1 MDLAVQGL
9 AVGEE
14 LSLRCGTQSVAAR
27 VEEVSE
33 KLDTATLDPLPP
45 APSLASMELG
55 TVRISA
61 AAPVVME
68 PFVRLPGLGRF
79 VLERAGRP
87 SGFGI
92 IP

>member
-1 MDLAVQGL
+1 
-9 AVGEE
+9 
-14 LSLRCGTQSVAAR
+14 
-27 VEEVSE
+27 
-33 KLDTATLDPLPP
+33 
-45 APSLASMELG
+45 MELG

-61 AAPVVME
+61 ATPVVME

-92 IP
+92 LP